1 MSVMPSRCVDKL
13 EKMQQAMKNLEVAD
27 KIQIKH
33 MYNDQQHFIR
43 ATDKQIS
50 NIWGRLRKYYDV
62 NEIYENDSVKNNKI
76 GCGIGSFPETDR
88 FLKWNSESEF
98 LWFKDV
104 KYYYKECNYFWLDPD
119 GEIFPSTHDSC
130 NLWLDELGFLVAHH
144 TDKYGE
150 YCEKFKM
157 RINCLYND
165 INYELLKRKRD
176 RKLYEDKLTALGV
189 DVEALNLF

>member
-1 MSVMPSRCVDKL
+1 MPSHCIDKL
-13 EKMQQAMKNLEVAD
+13 EKMQQAMKNVDVAD
-27 KIQIKH
+27 KIQITH
-33 MYNDQQHFIR
+33 MHNDQQHFIR

-62 NEIYENDSVKNNKI
+62 NEIYENDSVKNKII
-76 GCGIGSFPETDR
+76 GCGVGTFPETDR
-88 FLKWNSESEF
+88 FLKWDSESEF

-104 KYYYKECNYFWLDPD
+104 KYFYKECNYFWLDPD
-119 GEIFPSTHDSC
+119 GEIFPSTAESC
-130 NLWLDELGFLVAHH
+130 NLWVDELGFLIAYH

-165 INYELLKRKRD
+165 VNYELLKMKRD
-176 RKLYEDKLTALGV
+176 RKLYEDKLVALGV
-189 DVEALNLF
+189 DIGDLNLF